1 MRCWPAPAAGSLHS
15 VLLAALAIAA
25 PARCHDIRVYSEF
38 TRTDPRGNIVRADR
52 GAALREILSPAIP
65 RNAFSG
71 FHVVVTGN
79 AGDSFTLHVGQNPAN
94 AVQITLF
101 RENYVR
107 FANEW
112 IPDGLTRVDLP
123 YTSKLGSE
131 IPGQTAQAFWMDLW
145 VGQDAPVRRIKVEPD
160 VFIDGRWIRY
170 PMEVRVVEATAPSTP
185 PAAVGPL
192 PPVSAPSD
200 ASVRAVLCRSTA
212 PKTAVAPVTI
222 RAMIARDVGQDAAIA
237 GGQQRL
243 WQLSGAPPQPAWCSQ
258 YVPQT
263 SGPEWFLRIRDSIY
277 RASEH

>member
-1 MRCWPAPAAGSLHS
+1 
-15 VLLAALAIAA
+15 
-25 PARCHDIRVYSEF
+25 VYSEF
-38 TRTDPRGNIVRADR
+38 TRTDPRGNIVHADR
-52 GAALREILSPAIP
+52 GAGLREILSPAIP

-79 AGDSFTLHVGQNPAN
+79 AGDSFTLHVGQNPEN
-94 AVQITLF
+94 AVRITLY

-123 YTSKLGSE
+123 YTSKLGFE

-145 VGQDAPVRRIKVEPD
+145 VDRDAPVRRIKVEPD

-170 PMEVRVVEATAPSTP
+170 PMEVRVVEASAPRTQS
-185 PAAVGPL
+185 AAVGAL
-192 PPVSAPSD
+192 PPPSAPSD
-200 ASVRAVLCRSTA
+200 ASVHAVLCRSA
-212 PKTAVAPVTI
+212 SPQTAVAPATI
-222 RAMIARDVGQDAAIA
+222 RAMIARDVAQDAAIA
-237 GGQQRL
+237 GGRKQL
-243 WQLSGAPPQPAWCSQ
+243 WQLADAPPPAGWCSQ

-263 SGPEWFLRIRDSIY
+263 SGPEWFLRIRDRIY